1 MVFSDTRQHCRRM
14 IFFGSCAHGQYR
26 NSHYLDK
33 DSATREAIG
42 IMATVLPI
50 ESAKPAADLSPERVG
65 VLLVNLGTPDSADA
79 RGVRVYLKEFL
90 SDPRVI
96 EDQGL
101 LWKLLLNGIILRIRP
116 ARKARDYR
124 KIWNTEQ
131 NESPLKTI
139 TRAQSEKLA
148 AAIADHDHV
157 VVDWAMRY
165 GNPSIASR
173 IEALTAQGCDRIL
186 VVPLYP
192 QYSAATSATVC
203 DEVFRVLGKMRAQP
217 TLRVT
222 PPYYDDPDYIEA
234 LAVSINAH
242 LASLSFAPEIIV
254 ASFHG
259 MPQKYVDK
267 GDPYE
272 RQCIATTEALRQ
284 RMGLD
289 ASKLKL
295 TFQSRFGFDAWLQP
309 YTDQTIEQLAKDGV
323 RRIAVVTPGF
333 SADCLETLEEIAQE
347 NAEIFKHNGG
357 EQFAAIP
364 CLNDSEPG
372 MDVIRQLVLRELQGW
387 I

>member
-1 MVFSDTRQHCRRM
+1 MSVVVPMTPPQ
-14 IFFGSCAHGQYR
+14 
-26 NSHYLDK
+26 
-33 DSATREAIG
+33 
-42 IMATVLPI
+42 
-50 ESAKPAADLSPERVG
+50 AAANPMRERVG

-79 RGVRVYLKEFL
+79 KGVRVYLKEFL

-101 LWKLLLNGIILRIRP
+101 LWKLTLNGIILNTRP
-116 ARKARDYR
+116 RRKARDYQ
-124 KIWNTEQ
+124 KIWNTEK

-139 TRAQSEKLA
+139 TRAQAEKLA
-148 AAIADHDHV
+148 EAIADHDHV

-165 GNPSIASR
+165 GNPSIRSR
-173 IEALTAQGCDRIL
+173 IDALTAQGCDRLL

-203 DEVFRVLGKMRAQP
+203 DEVFRVLAGMRAQP
-217 TLRVT
+217 TLRVS

-234 LAVSINAH
+234 LAASIETH
-242 LASLSFAPEIIV
+242 LATLPFVPEVIV

-259 MPQKYVDK
+259 MPQKYIDQ
-267 GDPYE
+267 GDPYQA
-272 RQCIATTEALRQ
+272 QCVATTEALRR

-289 ASKLKL
+289 DKKLLL
-295 TFQSRFGFDAWLQP
+295 TFQSRFGFDEWLKP
-309 YTDQTIEQLAKDGV
+309 YTDKTVEQLAKDGV
-323 RRIAVVTPGF
+323 RRMAVITPGF

-347 NAEIFKHNGG
+347 NAEIFTHAGG

>member
-1 MVFSDTRQHCRRM
+1 
-14 IFFGSCAHGQYR
+14 
-26 NSHYLDK
+26 
-33 DSATREAIG
+33 
-42 IMATVLPI
+42 MAAVVPI
-50 ESAKPAADLSPERVG
+50 ERANVPAEVRRQRVG
-65 VLLVNLGTPDSADA
+65 VLLVNLGTPDTADA

-101 LWKLLLNGIILRIRP
+101 VWKLVLNGIILRTRP
-116 ARKARDYR
+116 ARKARDYL
-124 KIWNTEQ
+124 KIWNNEN

-148 AAIADHDHV
+148 AAISDRDHV

-173 IEALTAQGCDRIL
+173 IEALAAQGCDRLL

-203 DEVFRVLGKMRAQP
+203 DEVFRALGGMRSQP
-217 TLRVT
+217 TLRIS
-222 PPYYDDPDYIEA
+222 PPYYDDSDYIEA
-234 LAVSINAH
+234 LAVSIETQ
-242 LASLSFAPEIIV
+242 LSSLPFRPELIV

-272 RQCIATTEALRQ
+272 RQCIATTQSLRK
-284 RMGLD
+284 RLGLD
-289 ASKLKL
+289 ASKLLL
-295 TFQSRFGFDAWLQP
+295 TFQSRFGSDEWLKP
-309 YTDQTIEQLAKDGV
+309 YTDKTMEKLAKDGIK
-323 RRIAVVTPGF
+323 RIAVVTPGF

-347 NAEIFKHNGG
+347 NAEIFKHHGG
-357 EQFAAIP
+357 EQFAYIP

-372 MDVIRQLVLRELQGW
+372 MDVIQKLVLRELQGW

>member
-1 MVFSDTRQHCRRM
+1 MTMAVP
-14 IFFGSCAHGQYR
+14 IG
-26 NSHYLDK
+26 
-33 DSATREAIG
+33 SAT
-42 IMATVLPI
+42 
-50 ESAKPAADLSPERVG
+50 PAAAVRPERVG
-65 VLLVNLGTPDSADA
+65 VLLVNLGTPDTADT

-101 LWKLLLNGIILRIRP
+101 KWKLILNGIILRIRP
-116 ARKARDYR
+116 GRKARDYR
-124 KIWNTEQ
+124 KIWNTAK

-148 AAIADHDHV
+148 AAISDHDHV

-165 GNPSIASR
+165 GNPSIKSR
-173 IEALTAQGCDRIL
+173 IDALTVQGCDRLL

-203 DEVFRVLGKMRAQP
+203 DEVFRVLASMRAQP
-217 TLRVT
+217 ILRVS
-222 PPYYDDPDYIEA
+222 PPYYDDPNYIDA
-234 LAVSINAH
+234 LALSISAH
-242 LASLSFAPEIIV
+242 LKTLPFEPELIV

-259 MPQKYVDK
+259 MPQNYVDQ
-267 GDPYE
+267 GDPYAA
-272 RQCIATTEALRQ
+272 QCAATTDALRK

-289 ASKLKL
+289 ASKLIL
-295 TFQSRFGFDAWLQP
+295 TFQSRFGFDEWLKP
-309 YTDQTIEQLAKDGV
+309 YTDKTIEKLAKDGV

-357 EQFAAIP
+357 EQFAFIP

>member
-1 MVFSDTRQHCRRM
+1 MVPLQPQWLR
-14 IFFGSCAHGQYR
+14 QYR
-26 NSHYLDK
+26 TAGRLDK
-33 DSATREAIG
+33 DVATRDATGMTVVVPIG
-42 IMATVLPI
+42 
-50 ESAKPAADLSPERVG
+50 SAKPAAEARPERVG
-65 VLLVNLGTPDSADA
+65 VLLVNLGTPDTADA
-79 RGVRVYLKEFL
+79 NGVRVYLKEFL

-101 LWKLLLNGIILRIRP
+101 VWKLILNGIILRTRP
-116 ARKARDYR
+116 ATKARDYQ
-124 KIWNTEQ
+124 KIWNVEN

-139 TRAQSEKLA
+139 TRSQAEKLA

-157 VVDWAMRY
+157 VIDWAMRY
-165 GNPSIASR
+165 GNPSMKSR
-173 IEALTAQGCDRIL
+173 IEALTAQGCTRLL

-203 DEVFRVLGKMRAQP
+203 DEAFRVLAGMRAQP
-217 TLRVT
+217 TLRVS

-242 LASLSFAPEIIV
+242 LATLSFEPELIV

-259 MPQKYVDK
+259 MPQKYVDQ
-267 GDPYE
+267 GDPYFS
-272 RQCIATTEALRQ
+272 QCVATTDALRK
-284 RMGLD
+284 RLGLD
-289 ASKLKL
+289 ASQLIL
-295 TFQSRFGFDAWLQP
+295 TFQSRFGNDEWLQP
-309 YTDQTIEQLAKDGV
+309 YTDKTIEKLAKDGV

-347 NAEIFKHNGG
+347 NAEIFRHNGG

-364 CLNDSEPG
+364 CLNNSEPG

>member
-1 MVFSDTRQHCRRM
+1 MTAVVS
-14 IFFGSCAHGQYR
+14 
-26 NSHYLDK
+26 
-33 DSATREAIG
+33 
-42 IMATVLPI
+42 I
-50 ESAKPAADLSPERVG
+50 ESAGAAADARPERIG
-65 VLLVNLGTPDSADA
+65 VLLVNLGTPDSADTK
-79 RGVRVYLKEFL
+79 GVRVYLREFL

-96 EDQGL
+96 ENQGL
-101 LWKLLLNGIILRIRP
+101 FWKLALNGVILQTRP
-116 ARKARDYR
+116 RRKARDYL
-124 KIWNTEQ
+124 KIWNTEK

-139 TRAQSEKLA
+139 TRAQSDKLA
-148 AAIADHDHV
+148 AAISDHGQI

-165 GNPSIASR
+165 GNPSIRSR
-173 IEALTAQGCDRIL
+173 IDVLTAQGCDRLL

-203 DEVFRVLGKMRAQP
+203 DEVFRVLAGMRAQP

-234 LAVSINAH
+234 LAVSIDAH
-242 LASLSFAPEIIV
+242 LATLPFQPEVIV

-259 MPQKYVDK
+259 MPQAYIDK
-267 GDPYE
+267 GDPYQV
-272 RQCIATTEALRQ
+272 QCIATTDALRN

-289 ASKLKL
+289 ASKLIL
-295 TFQSRFGFDAWLQP
+295 TFQSRFGFDQWLQP
-309 YTDQTIEQLAKDGV
+309 YTDKTVAQLAKDGV
-323 RRIAVVTPGF
+323 RHMAVVTPGF

-364 CLNDSEPG
+364 CLNDSDPG

>member
-1 MVFSDTRQHCRRM
+1 MTAM
-14 IFFGSCAHGQYR
+14 I
-26 NSHYLDK
+26 
-33 DSATREAIG
+33 
-42 IMATVLPI
+42 PI
-50 ESAKPAADLSPERVG
+50 EKAMAAAQAKPGCVG
-65 VLLVNLGTPDSADA
+65 VLLVNLGTPDTADA

-96 EDQGL
+96 ENQGL
-101 LWKLLLNGIILRIRP
+101 FWKLALNGVILRVRP
-116 ARKARDYR
+116 RRKARDYR
-124 KIWNTEQ
+124 KIWNTEN

-148 AAIADHDHV
+148 RSIADHDHIE
-157 VVDWAMRY
+157 VDWAMRY
-165 GNPSIASR
+165 GNPSIRAG
-173 IEALTAQGCDRIL
+173 IEALTALGCDRLL

-192 QYSAATSATVC
+192 QYSASTSATVC
-203 DEVFRVLGKMRAQP
+203 DEVFRVLGQMRAQP

-234 LAVSINAH
+234 LAMSINAH
-242 LASLSFAPEIIV
+242 LATLSFQPEVIV

-259 MPQKYVDK
+259 MPKAYVDK
-267 GDPYE
+267 GDPYYA
-272 RQCIATTEALRQ
+272 QCVATTQSLRQ

-289 ASKLKL
+289 ASKLIL
-295 TFQSRFGFDAWLQP
+295 TFQSRFGFDEWLQP
-309 YTDQTIEQLAKDGV
+309 YTDQTILQLAKDGV
-323 RRIAVVTPGF
+323 RRIAVITPGF

-357 EQFAAIP
+357 EQFAVIP
-364 CLNDSEPG
+364 CLNDSDPG

>member
-1 MVFSDTRQHCRRM
+1 M
-14 IFFGSCAHGQYR
+14 
-26 NSHYLDK
+26 
-33 DSATREAIG
+33 
-42 IMATVLPI
+42 TVVVPVQR
-50 ESAKPAADLSPERVG
+50 SKAAADARTERVG

-101 LWKLLLNGIILRIRP
+101 LWKLVLHGIILRIRP
-116 ARKARDYR
+116 GRKARDYQ
-124 KIWNTEQ
+124 KIWNREK

-148 AAIADHDHV
+148 EAISDHDHV

-165 GNPSIASR
+165 GNPSIRSR
-173 IEALTAQGCDRIL
+173 IDALTSQGCDRLL

-203 DEVFRVLGKMRAQP
+203 DEVFRVLGDMRAQP

-234 LAVSINAH
+234 LAVSINTH
-242 LASLSFAPEIIV
+242 LATLSFQPELIV

-259 MPQKYVDK
+259 MPKAYVDK
-267 GDPYE
+267 GDPYYA
-272 RQCIATTEALRQ
+272 QCVATTQSLRK

-289 ASKLKL
+289 ASKLIL

-309 YTDQTIEQLAKDGV
+309 YTDKTIEKLAKDGV
-323 RRIAVVTPGF
+323 KRIAVVTPGF
-333 SADCLETLEEIAQE
+333 SADC
-347 NAEIFKHNGG
+347 
-357 EQFAAIP
+357 
-364 CLNDSEPG
+364 
-372 MDVIRQLVLRELQGW
+372 
-387 I
+387 

>member
-1 MVFSDTRQHCRRM
+1 MTAAV
-14 IFFGSCAHGQYR
+14 
-26 NSHYLDK
+26 
-33 DSATREAIG
+33 
-42 IMATVLPI
+42 PI
-50 ESAKPAADLSPERVG
+50 ESATPATAIGAGRVG

-79 RGVRVYLKEFL
+79 RGVRVYLREFL

-96 EDQGL
+96 ENQGF
-101 LWKLLLNGIILRIRP
+101 LWKFLLNGVILQIRP
-116 ARKARDYR
+116 RRKARDYQ
-124 KIWNTEQ
+124 KIWNREK

-139 TRAQSEKLA
+139 TRAHAEKLA
-148 AAIADHDHV
+148 ASIADHDHV

-165 GNPSIASR
+165 GNPSIRSR
-173 IEALTAQGCDRIL
+173 IDALMAQGCDRLL

-203 DEVFRVLGKMRAQP
+203 DEVFRALGKMRAQP
-217 TLRVT
+217 TLRVS

-242 LASLSFAPEIIV
+242 LATLPFQPELIV

-259 MPQKYVDK
+259 MPQKYIDQ
-267 GDPYE
+267 GDPYQA
-272 RQCIATTEALRQ
+272 QCIATTDALRK
-284 RMGLD
+284 RLGLD
-289 ASKLKL
+289 PTKLIL
-295 TFQSRFGFDAWLQP
+295 TFQSRFGFDAWLKP
-309 YTDQTIEQLAKDGV
+309 YTDQTIVQLAKDGV

-347 NAEIFKHNGG
+347 NAESFKHNGG
-357 EQFAAIP
+357 VEFAAIP
-364 CLNDSEPG
+364 CLNDSDAG

>member
-1 MVFSDTRQHCRRM
+1 MNDAAP
-14 IFFGSCAHGQYR
+14 IAAA
-26 NSHYLDK
+26 
-33 DSATREAIG
+33 SAVPVYA
-42 IMATVLPI
+42 
-50 ESAKPAADLSPERVG
+50 SAPAAGKIG
-65 VLLVNLGTPDSADA
+65 VLLVNLGTPDGADA
-79 RGVRVYLKEFL
+79 ASVRRYLKEFL

-101 LWKLLLNGIILRIRP
+101 RWKLILNGVILRIRP
-116 ARKARDYR
+116 GRKARDYR
-124 KIWNTEQ
+124 KIWNVEK

-139 TRAQSEKLA
+139 TRAQAEKLA
-148 AAIADHDHV
+148 EAIADHDHV

-165 GNPSIASR
+165 GNPSIRSR
-173 IEALTAQGCDRIL
+173 IEALAAQGCGRLL

-203 DEVFRVLGKMRAQP
+203 DEVFRVLADMRAQP
-217 TLRVT
+217 ILRVS

-234 LAVSINAH
+234 LAASTNTH
-242 LASLSFAPEIIV
+242 LASLPFQPELIV

-267 GDPYE
+267 GDPYQA
-272 RQCIATTEALRQ
+272 QCEATTEALRK
-284 RMGLD
+284 RLGLD
-289 ASKLKL
+289 ASKLLL
-295 TFQSRFGFDAWLQP
+295 TFQSRFGFDEWLKP
-309 YTDQTIEQLAKDGV
+309 YTDKPMKRLAKEGA
-323 RRIAVVTPGF
+323 RRIAVLTPGF

-357 EQFAAIP
+357 EQFSFIP

>member
-1 MVFSDTRQHCRRM
+1 MM
-14 IFFGSCAHGQYR
+14 
-26 NSHYLDK
+26 
-33 DSATREAIG
+33 
-42 IMATVLPI
+42 TVVVPI
-50 ESAKPAADLSPERVG
+50 QRSKAAADARAERVG

-101 LWKLLLNGIILRIRP
+101 KWKLVLNGIILRIRP
-116 ARKARDYR
+116 GRKARDYQ
-124 KIWNTEQ
+124 KIWNREK

-148 AAIADHDHV
+148 EAISDHDHV
-157 VVDWAMRY
+157 AVDWAMRY
-165 GNPSIASR
+165 GNPSIRSR
-173 IEALTAQGCDRIL
+173 IDALMSQGCDRLL

-203 DEVFRVLGKMRAQP
+203 DEVFRVLGDMRAQP

-242 LASLSFAPEIIV
+242 LATLPFQPEIIV

-267 GDPYE
+267 GDPYQA
-272 RQCIATTEALRQ
+272 QCIATTDALRK

-309 YTDQTIEQLAKDGV
+309 YTDKTVAQLAKDGV

-357 EQFAAIP
+357 EHFAAIP
-364 CLNDSEPG
+364 CLNDSDPG
-372 MDVIRQLVLRELQGW
+372 MDVVRQLVLRELQGW

>member
-1 MVFSDTRQHCRRM
+1 MTVIRQ
-14 IFFGSCAHGQYR
+14 AE
-26 NSHYLDK
+26 
-33 DSATREAIG
+33 T
-42 IMATVLPI
+42 
-50 ESAKPAADLSPERVG
+50 AKPVASAAAERVG
-65 VLLVNLGTPDSADA
+65 ILLVNLGTPDSADA
-79 RGVRVYLKEFL
+79 PGVRVYLKEFL

-96 EDQGL
+96 ENQGL
-101 LWKLLLNGIILRIRP
+101 LWKLVLNGIILRTRP
-116 ARKARDYR
+116 RRKARDYL
-124 KIWNTEQ
+124 KIWNTER

-148 AAIADHDHV
+148 AAMSGRGDV
-157 VVDWAMRY
+157 LVDWAMRY
-165 GNPSIASR
+165 GNPSIRSR
-173 IEALTAQGCDRIL
+173 IDALAAQGCVRLL

-203 DEVFRVLGKMRAQP
+203 DEVLRVFRGMRAQP

-234 LAVSINAH
+234 LAVSIDAH
-242 LASLSFAPEIIV
+242 LATLPFRPELIV

-259 MPQKYVDK
+259 MPQQYIDK
-267 GDPYE
+267 GDPYQA
-272 RQCIATTEALRQ
+272 QCIATTEALRK

-289 ASKLKL
+289 ATRLLL
-295 TFQSRFGFDAWLQP
+295 TFQSRFGFGQWLQP
-309 YTDQTIEQLAKDGV
+309 YTDKTIAKLAKDGV

-347 NAEIFKHNGG
+347 NAEIFTHSGG

-364 CLNDSEPG
+364 CLNDTEPG
-372 MDVIRQLVLRELQGW
+372 MNVIRKIVLRELQGW

>member
-1 MVFSDTRQHCRRM
+1 MTAVVS
-14 IFFGSCAHGQYR
+14 
-26 NSHYLDK
+26 
-33 DSATREAIG
+33 
-42 IMATVLPI
+42 I
-50 ESAKPAADLSPERVG
+50 ESAKPAADIRPERVG
-65 VLLVNLGTPDSADA
+65 VLLVNLGTPDTADTK
-79 RGVRVYLKEFL
+79 GVRVYLKEFL

-101 LWKLLLNGIILRIRP
+101 RWKLLLNGVILRIRP

-124 KIWNTEQ
+124 KIWNTEK

-139 TRAQSEKLA
+139 TRAQSDKLA
-148 AAIADHDHV
+148 EAIADHDHV

-165 GNPSIASR
+165 GNPSIRSG
-173 IEALTAQGCDRIL
+173 IDALTAQGCDRLL

-203 DEVFRVLGKMRAQP
+203 DEVFRVLGEMRLQP
-217 TLRVT
+217 TLRVS

-242 LASLSFAPEIIV
+242 LKTLPFQPELIV

-267 GDPYE
+267 GDPYQV
-272 RQCIATTEALRQ
+272 QCIATTDALRK
-284 RMGLD
+284 RLGLE
-289 ASKLKL
+289 ASKLIL
-295 TFQSRFGFDAWLQP
+295 TFQSRFGFDQWLKP
-309 YTDQTIEQLAKDGV
+309 YTDKTIEKLAKDGV
-323 RRIAVVTPGF
+323 RRVAVVMPGF

-357 EQFAAIP
+357 EQFSAIP
-364 CLNDSEPG
+364 CLNDSDPG

>member
-1 MVFSDTRQHCRRM
+1 MTAAVS
-14 IFFGSCAHGQYR
+14 
-26 NSHYLDK
+26 
-33 DSATREAIG
+33 
-42 IMATVLPI
+42 I
-50 ESAKPAADLSPERVG
+50 ESAKVTADVRAERIG

-79 RGVRVYLKEFL
+79 KGVRIYLREFL

-101 LWKLLLNGIILRIRP
+101 LWKLVLNGIILRIRP
-116 ARKARDYR
+116 GRKARDYQ
-124 KIWNTEQ
+124 KIWNVEK

-139 TRAQSEKLA
+139 TRAQSDKLA
-148 AAIADHDHV
+148 ASIADHDHV

-165 GNPSIASR
+165 GNPSIRSR
-173 IEALTAQGCDRIL
+173 IEALMAQGCDRLL

-203 DEVFRVLGKMRAQP
+203 DEVFRVLGEMRAQP

-234 LAVSINAH
+234 LAISINAH
-242 LASLSFAPEIIV
+242 LKVSAFQPEIIV

-259 MPQKYVDK
+259 MPQKYIDK
-267 GDPYE
+267 GDPYQA
-272 RQCIATTEALRQ
+272 QCIATTDALRK
-284 RMGLD
+284 RLGIE
-289 ASKLKL
+289 ASKLIL

-309 YTDQTIEQLAKDGV
+309 YTDRTIEQLAKDGV

-357 EQFAAIP
+357 EQLMAVP
-364 CLNDSEPG
+364 CLNDSDAG

>member
-1 MVFSDTRQHCRRM
+1 MSV
-14 IFFGSCAHGQYR
+14 
-26 NSHYLDK
+26 
-33 DSATREAIG
+33 
-42 IMATVLPI
+42 VVPI
-50 ESAKPAADLSPERVG
+50 EKTQASAEARPERVG

-79 RGVRVYLKEFL
+79 PGVRVYLKEFL

-96 EDQGL
+96 ENQGL
-101 LWKLLLNGIILRIRP
+101 FWKLALNGIILNTRP
-116 ARKARDYR
+116 RRKARDYQ
-124 KIWNTEQ
+124 KIWNTAK

-148 AAIADHDHV
+148 EAIADHDHV

-165 GNPSIASR
+165 GNPSIRSR
-173 IEALTAQGCDRIL
+173 IDALTAQGCDRLL

-203 DEVFRVLGKMRAQP
+203 DEVFRVLAGMRAQP

-222 PPYYDDPDYIEA
+222 PPYYDDPDYIDA
-234 LAVSINAH
+234 LAVSINSH
-242 LASLSFAPEIIV
+242 LATLPFQPEIIV

-259 MPQKYVDK
+259 MPQAYIDK
-267 GDPYE
+267 GDPYQA
-272 RQCIATTEALRQ
+272 QCIATTDALRK

-289 ASKLKL
+289 AKKLLL
-295 TFQSRFGFDAWLQP
+295 TFQSRFGFDEWLQP
-309 YTDQTIEQLAKDGV
+309 YTDKTVAQLAKDGV

-347 NAEIFKHNGG
+347 NAEIFQHAGG

-364 CLNDSEPG
+364 CLNDSDGG

>member
-1 MVFSDTRQHCRRM
+1 M
-14 IFFGSCAHGQYR
+14 IFFGKPVPTFPDHALTQQYR
-26 NSHYLDK
+26 TGHYLDK
-33 DSATREAIG
+33 DGATREATG
-42 IMATVLPI
+42 IMTMAVPI
-50 ESAKPAADLSPERVG
+50 GSAKVAPEARPERVG

-79 RGVRVYLKEFL
+79 SGVRVYLKEFL

-101 LWKLLLNGIILRIRP
+101 LWKLVLNGIILRTRP
-116 ARKARDYR
+116 AIKARDYQ
-124 KIWNTEQ
+124 KIWNTDK

-139 TRAQSEKLA
+139 TRAQSDKLT
-148 AAIADHDHV
+148 AAISDQDHV

-173 IEALTAQGCDRIL
+173 IEALTAQGCNRLL

-203 DEVFRVLGKMRAQP
+203 DEVFRVLAAMRAQP

-234 LAVSINAH
+234 LALSINAH
-242 LASLSFAPEIIV
+242 LKTLPFEPELIV

-259 MPQKYVDK
+259 MPKKYVDK
-267 GDPYE
+267 GDPYLA
-272 RQCIATTEALRQ
+272 QCIATTESLRK

-289 ASKLKL
+289 ASKLLL
-295 TFQSRFGFDAWLQP
+295 TFQSRFGSDEWLQP
-309 YTDQTIEQLAKDGV
+309 YTDKTIEQLAKDGV

-347 NAEIFKHNGG
+347 NAGIFRHNGG

-364 CLNDSEPG
+364 CLNDSDAG

>member
-1 MVFSDTRQHCRRM
+1 MSVVVP
-14 IFFGSCAHGQYR
+14 
-26 NSHYLDK
+26 
-33 DSATREAIG
+33 IG
-42 IMATVLPI
+42 KAQD
-50 ESAKPAADLSPERVG
+50 AAEPRPERVG

-79 RGVRVYLKEFL
+79 KGVRVYLKEFL

-96 EDQGL
+96 ENQGF
-101 LWKLLLNGIILRIRP
+101 LWKLALNGIILNTRP
-116 ARKARDYR
+116 ARKARDYQ
-124 KIWNTEQ
+124 KIWNTEK

-139 TRAQSEKLA
+139 TRAQSEKLSE
-148 AAIADHDHV
+148 AIADHDHV

-165 GNPSIASR
+165 GNPSIRSR
-173 IEALTAQGCDRIL
+173 IDALTAQGCDRLL

-203 DEVFRVLGKMRAQP
+203 DEVFRVLGDMRAQP
-217 TLRVT
+217 TLRVS

-234 LAVSINAH
+234 LAVSINSH
-242 LASLSFAPEIIV
+242 LKTLPFQPEIIV

-259 MPQKYVDK
+259 MPQKYIDK
-267 GDPYE
+267 GDPYQS
-272 RQCIATTEALRQ
+272 QCIATTDALRK

-289 ASKLKL
+289 EKKLML

-309 YTDQTIEQLAKDGV
+309 YTDKTVEQLAKDGV
-323 RRIAVVTPGF
+323 RRIAVITPGF

-347 NAEIFKHNGG
+347 NAEIFKHAGG

-364 CLNDSEPG
+364 CLNDSDGG

>member
-1 MVFSDTRQHCRRM
+1 M
-14 IFFGSCAHGQYR
+14 
-26 NSHYLDK
+26 
-33 DSATREAIG
+33 SAVIPSEK
-42 IMATVLPI
+42 M
-50 ESAKPAADLSPERVG
+50 KPASAARAQRIG
-65 VLLVNLGTPDSADA
+65 VLLVNLGTPDSADT

-96 EDQGL
+96 ENQGL
-101 LWKLLLNGIILRIRP
+101 LWKLALNGFILRTRP

-124 KIWNTEQ
+124 KVWNDEK

-148 AAIADHDHV
+148 AEIADHDHI

-165 GNPSIASR
+165 GNPSISSK
-173 IEALTAQGCDRIL
+173 IDALTSQGCDRL
-186 VVPLYP
+186 VVVPLYP

-203 DEVFRVLGKMRAQP
+203 DEVFRVLGQMRAQP

-234 LAVSINAH
+234 LAVSIDAH
-242 LASLSFAPEIIV
+242 LSSLPFVPEIIV

-259 MPQKYVDK
+259 MPQNYVDK

-272 RQCIATTEALRQ
+272 RQCIATTESLRK
-284 RMGLD
+284 RLGLD
-289 ASKLKL
+289 GAKLLL
-295 TFQSRFGFDAWLQP
+295 TFQSRFGFDEWLKP
-309 YTDQTIEQLAKDGV
+309 YTDKTVEKLAKEGV

-347 NAEIFKHNGG
+347 NAEIFKHHGG
-357 EQFAAIP
+357 DQFAYIP
-364 CLNDSEPG
+364 CLNDSAPG

>member
-1 MVFSDTRQHCRRM
+1 MTAV
-14 IFFGSCAHGQYR
+14 I
-26 NSHYLDK
+26 
-33 DSATREAIG
+33 
-42 IMATVLPI
+42 PI
-50 ESAKPAADLSPERVG
+50 QRSPAVAEVKPERIG

-101 LWKLLLNGIILRIRP
+101 LWKLALNGVILRIRP
-116 ARKARDYR
+116 RRKARDYL
-124 KIWNTEQ
+124 KIWNTEN

-165 GNPSIASR
+165 GNPSIRSR
-173 IEALTAQGCDRIL
+173 IDALTAQGCDRLL

-203 DEVFRVLGKMRAQP
+203 DEVFRVLGDMRAQP

-234 LAVSINAH
+234 LAVSINTH
-242 LASLSFAPEIIV
+242 LKTLPFQPELIV

-259 MPQKYVDK
+259 MPQKYVDM
-267 GDPYE
+267 GDPYYA
-272 RQCIATTEALRQ
+272 QCVATTDALRK

-289 ASKLKL
+289 ASKLIL

-309 YTDQTIEQLAKDGV
+309 YTDQTMERLAKEGV
-323 RRIAVVTPGF
+323 RRIAVVMPGF

-347 NAEIFKHNGG
+347 NAEIFKHHGG
-357 EQFAAIP
+357 EQFAAVP
-364 CLNDSEPG
+364 CLNDSDPG